1 MISIPRDSVEYVTTP
16 VTADVDLDMTVA
28 ISIRFGTA
36 AHVWLPA
43 EWVGTLGTTRTART
57 TSVVTFSAAAYPKSQ
72 YKVYVKL
79 TDSPEVPLISAGDLK
94 ITA

>member
-1 MISIPRDSVEYVTTP
+1 MIQIPRDSVEYITTP
-16 VTADVDLDMTVA
+16 VTADIDLDMTVA
-28 ISIRFGTA
+28 ISIRYGTT

-57 TSVVTFSAAAYPKSQ
+57 TSVVTFSAAAYPKAS
-72 YKVYVKL
+72 YKVYTRL
-79 TDSPEVPLISAGDLK
+79 TDSPEAPIISAGDLK